1 MPRSTTRIALG
12 ALGAVTAVF
21 VLGVSIVQ
29 AAGPGVAIATT
40 LDNPRGLAPLPDGNL
55 MVAEAGTGRI
65 LRILPDGTQQAAF
78 NGFPIAPS
86 IPNGPLESEGVSA
99 VTPDGSGGYYAIVGG
114 SGSGFGAL
122 YSVSAGGVK
131 TVQLDLAAYEQANNS
146 DGGKDANGDPDLSSK
161 PYDVVADVFG
171 AAHVSDSSADAI
183 IRHSPGG
190 AGTQYFIFPDI
201 PNPLYP
207 QQGPQNIGQMP
218 TGMTVGPD
226 GAIYV
231 ATFTAPPYPIGE
243 ARVYRL
249 KDGNF
254 DGDAQDNGEW
264 SVYATG
270 LTAATDVAFDSQ
282 GRLFVSEYSTDMS
295 TSKSGRIS
303 RIVNGKPVTEV
314 HLLTTPTSIAFTAA
328 GKLVVT
334 EESIGRIANVS
345 DVSSGGFGSAITSGV
360 NLTTYAGGSVDQLA
374 VEASNVGAT
383 AVAVTSGGKFVVLVP
398 GAPSFVNSGF
408 KVKFPSGVPAG
419 TVVLVVGP

>member
-1 MPRSTTRIALG
+1 MPRSTTRITFAALG
-12 ALGAVTAVF
+12 TVAAVLLLGA
-21 VLGVSIVQ
+21 SIVQ
-29 AAGPGVAIATT
+29 AAPGVPVATT
-40 LDNPRGLAPLPDGNL
+40 LDSPRGLAALPNGDIF
-55 MVAEAGTGRI
+55 VAQAGTGQL
-65 LRILPDGTQQAAF
+65 LRILPDGTQQTAF
-78 NGFPIAPS
+78 NGFPIAAS
-86 IPNGPLESEGVSA
+86 VPNGPLESPGVSA
-99 VTPDGSGGYYAIVGG
+99 VTPDGAGGYFAIVGG
-114 SGSGFGAL
+114 SGTGFGSL

-131 TVQLDLAAYEQANNS
+131 TVQLDMAAYEQANNT
-146 DGGKDANGDPDLSSK
+146 DGGQDGNGNPDLSSR

-171 AAHVSDSSADAI
+171 AAHVSDSAANAI
-183 IRHSPGG
+183 IRHQSGG
-190 AGTQYFIFPDI
+190 AGTPFFVFPKI

-207 QQGPQNIGQMP
+207 QQGPQSIGQMP

-295 TSKSGRIS
+295 TSQPGRIS

-314 HLLTTPTSIAFTAA
+314 HLLTTPTS
-328 GKLVVT
+328 LVITPDDRMIVT
-334 EESIGRIANVS
+334 EESIGRIADVS
-345 DVSSGGFGSAITSGV
+345 SVSSGGFGSAIGPGV

-374 VEASNVGAT
+374 LEASNAGAN
-383 AVAVTSGGKFVVLVP
+383 AVAVTSAGKFIVLVP
-398 GAPSFVNSGF
+398 GAPSFVNAAF
-408 KVKFPSGVPAG
+408 KARFPGGVPAG